1 MEKEHDNN
9 KPNVMFI
16 RLVTG
21 EDLISEVSEYEE
33 VSSSKDSTDNQQ
45 YYILHNPM
53 KVLYLQGVKSGF
65 VSISLMQ
72 WVFGRVCQDQTFD
85 LSVSDILTTGYP
97 SEKMHNYYWNAVAL
111 SVEKDDAYASANN
124 NESESESDD
133 ELDEDGSL
141 LDNEDALKML
151 REVLNSS
158 DKNGSRKKLN

>member
-85 LSVSDILTTGYP
+85 ISVSDILTTGYP

-111 SVEKDDAYASANN
+111 SVEKDDAYTNANN
-124 NESESESDD
+124 IMDDELDD
-133 ELDEDGSL
+133 ELDEEGLL
-141 LDNEDALKML
+141 LDNDEALKML

>member
-1 MEKEHDNN
+1 MKKENN
-9 KPNVMFI
+9 NDKPNVMFI

-33 VSSSKDSTDNQQ
+33 LSTSKDSTENLH

-53 KVLYLQGVKSGF
+53 KVLYLQGVKSGY

-85 LSVSDILTTGYP
+85 LSMGDILTTGNP
-97 SEKMHNYYWNAVAL
+97 SDKMHEYYWNAVAL
-111 SVEKDDAYASANN
+111 SLEKDESYASANN
-124 NESESESDD
+124 NEYESDD
-133 ELDEDGSL
+133 DVEDGSL
-141 LDNEDALKML
+141 LDNEDALRML

-158 DKNGSRKKLN
+158 SNSKDRKKLN

>member
-85 LSVSDILTTGYP
+85 ISVSDILTTGYP

-111 SVEKDDAYASANN
+111 SVEKDDAYTNANN
-124 NESESESDD
+124 IMDDELDD
-133 ELDEDGSL
+133 ELDEEGLL
-141 LDNEDALKML
+141 LDNDEALKML

-158 DKNGSRKKLN
+158 DKNGPRKKLN

>member
-1 MEKEHDNN
+1 MKKENN
-9 KPNVMFI
+9 NNNDKPNVMFI

-33 VSSSKDSTDNQQ
+33 VSSSKDSTENLH

-53 KVLYLQGVKSGF
+53 KVLYLQGVKSGY

-85 LSVSDILTTGYP
+85 LSVGDILTTGYP
-97 SEKMHNYYWNAVAL
+97 SDKMHEYYWNAVAL
-111 SVEKDDAYASANN
+111 SLEKDESYASVNN
-124 NESESESDD
+124 NEPDDD
-133 ELDEDGSL
+133 ENIEDGSL
-141 LDNEDALKML
+141 LDNEDALRML

-158 DKNGSRKKLN
+158 SNSKDRKKLN

>member
-111 SVEKDDAYASANN
+111 SVEKDDAYDNANN
-124 NESESESDD
+124 IMDDESDD
-133 ELDEDGSL
+133 ELDEEGLL
-141 LDNEDALKML
+141 LDNDEALKML